1 MNTITAYRVFFVTGT
16 TEATAREAV
25 EGINGGDVFEIRTA
39 DVGGVTTA
47 WFTVET
53 GREKW
58 VDAELVADARVD
70 RYSW

>member
-1 MNTITAYRVFFVTGT
+1 MTRTAYRVSFVAST

-25 EGINGGDVFEIRTA
+25 EGMNGGDVADIRTA
-39 DVGGVTTA
+39 DVAGITTA

-58 VDAELVADARVD
+58 VDAEIVSDERTAT
-70 RYSW
+70 YSW

>member
-1 MNTITAYRVFFVTGT
+1 MNTTYRVSFVACT

-25 EGINGGDVFEIRTA
+25 EGINGGDAFEIRTA
-39 DVGGVTTA
+39 DVGGTVTA